1 VVDAEFILRTMVPAI
16 MYVPPPETTELKVPL
31 NIIVEPAVAV
41 KEPALMKS
49 PPMFN
54 VAFVLTTRVPEE
66 ATDNFA
72 QRSPDT
78 FTVIVIPA
86 GMITLSKALGTV
98 PSDQFAAISHAP
110 VARAVLF
117 AFTLFALKRTNNK
130 KIQEL
135 LDRNFIVLY

>member
-1 VVDAEFILRTMVPAI
+1 
-16 MYVPPPETTELKVPL
+16 
-31 NIIVEPAVAV
+31 
-41 KEPALMKS
+41 MKS

-54 VAFVLTTRVPEE
+54 VAFVLTTRVPVEE

-110 VARAVLF
+110 VSKGCIVCFHAV
-117 AFTLFALKRTNNK
+117 RT
-130 KIQEL
+130 
-135 LDRNFIVLY
+135 

>member
-1 VVDAEFILRTMVPAI
+1 MVDAELILRTMVPAI
-16 MYVPPPETTELKVPL
+16 MYVPPPATVELKVPL
-31 NIIVEPAVAV
+31 NAIVEPAVAV

-54 VAFVLTTRVPEE
+54 VAFVLTTSAPVE
-66 ATDNFA
+66 AIDNFA

-86 GMITLSKALGTV
+86 GIITLSRAVGTV
-98 PSDQFAAISHAP
+98 PSDQFEPVSHAP

-117 AFTLFALKRTNNK
+117 AFTLFVLKRTNNK
-130 KIQEL
+130 KIHEL